1 MPVLAVSIAAAPE
14 TETRTR
20 QGRPR
25 ATMPADYELKDDA
38 LILSFTR
45 QQDGAANTLTFKRI
59 SFANK

>member
-1 MPVLAVSIAAAPE
+1 
-14 TETRTR
+14 
-20 QGRPR
+20 
-25 ATMPADYELKDDA
+25 MPADYELKDDA